1 MNDDDGDDDYDDDN
15 NDNDDDELI
24 LWSAWLTKSVKP
36 YFRPGPLSDLPN
48 IANLQHVTNRI

>member
-24 LWSAWLTKSVKP
+24 LWSAWLTKSVNP
-36 YFRPGPLSDLPN
+36 YFRPRLLSDIPT